1 MDAAVVAICCQF
13 LGTGSCNMYF
23 PAIPDFICCSPS
35 PLARCARPRQAARQ
49 MINNL
54 ETARYAHGQMRDGVV
69 ASNFV
74 FTVQEGAMVVNTA
87 ARPGNDP
94 FTHSPYFE

>member
-1 MDAAVVAICCQF
+1 MDAAVVAICCQL

-35 PLARCARPRQAARQ
+35 PLARRACPRQAARQ
-49 MINNL
+49 MINKQ
-54 ETARYAHGQMRDGVV
+54 YAHGQMRDGVV